1 MALYY
6 NMWPSMLKEFSCWSI
21 RYNTG
26 ILIYKIQSKCR
37 SDYSPYGTKF
47 TRSTIFTFFAD
58 KFLTAG
64 GIVFIHAPLPPHWSF
79 RLSSLDYTS
88 STRFA
93 PLKSVSVGMT
103 PQYHTRLLLSTNTS
117 KGQARGHEALHLWKL
132 FLRKL
137 GEGQSMK
144 IVLLKNLAPYGNS

>member
-1 MALYY
+1 
-6 NMWPSMLKEFSCWSI
+6 MLKEFSCWSI

-47 TRSTIFTFFAD
+47 TRSTIFTLFAD
-58 KFLTAG
+58 KFSTAG

-93 PLKSVSVGMT
+93 PLKSFSVGMT
-103 PQYHTRLLLSTNTS
+103 PQYYQTCQVSRIWREIHAFDCHVTLTHISVPDLTPFPDSHSLSHS
-117 KGQARGHEALHLWKL
+117 L
-132 FLRKL
+132 
-137 GEGQSMK
+137 
-144 IVLLKNLAPYGNS
+144 